1 MMNRAVVAYEIDRH
15 MIQYYRDLEAQVKA
29 IQDASL
35 AGGQIQKIYSTA
47 FFISLSVRIPGKT
60 WSLFLGRGSGMEGV
74 WLDDVIPPSQL
85 RRKDNFLEYLRR
97 HLSSCTFI
105 GLTLDQH
112 DRIVKLDYQKFGM
125 KQSLLLFWKARKV
138 YFVHAYRESPEAQMK
153 LLMSWKNRPVI
164 PSEEISDLFSCF
176 DEIGRRQDMKQDY
189 SPSRKTSIRDLLLA
203 EEESASLK
211 AGIFKPGF
219 LERKKLKIEEDLTRA
234 RQWEKIQDV
243 LNNEESL
250 ENMYELK
257 VGDHRIKFEGELNPY
272 ERRNLLFEKI
282 KKLKK
287 GETILSER
295 LGTVNRTLE
304 EKVKPVKTSTTLPV
318 TKIAWGEEA
327 GTIVKENP
335 KAEPEDYK
343 VIRASNCEIGV
354 GKSARGNDQLR
365 SKWAGKEDLWLH
377 LDGLKSA
384 HVIIKMPS
392 GFPGNDEINLAAS
405 ILAHFS
411 HFRDEWIPVIYT
423 QVKNLKGVSGVAGMV
438 TYKKEKHLR
447 CHMVDISSFIGIA

>member
-1 MMNRAVVAYEIDRH
+1 
-15 MIQYYRDLEAQVKA
+15 MIQYYRDLESQVKA
-29 IQDASL
+29 IQNASL

-60 WSLFLGRGSGMEGV
+60 WSIYLGRGSGMEGV
-74 WLDDVIPPSQL
+74 WLDDVVPPSQL

-105 GLTLDQH
+105 GMSVDRY
-112 DRIVKLDYQKFGM
+112 DRIIKLDYQKFGM
-125 KQSLLLFWKARKV
+125 QQSLLLFWKARKV
-138 YFVHAYRESPEAQMK
+138 YFIHSYRESPEANLK
-153 LLMSWKNRPVI
+153 LLISWKNRPI
-164 PSEEISDLFSCF
+164 TPSEEMTDFFSCF
-176 DEIGRRQDMKQDY
+176 DEIGRRQDLKHDFTTA
-189 SPSRKTSIRDLLLA
+189 SNVSIRDLLLA
-203 EEESASLK
+203 EEEAASMK
-211 AGIFKPGF
+211 AGHFKPGF
-219 LERKKLKIEEDLTRA
+219 LERKKLKIEEDLNRA

-243 LNNEESL
+243 LNKDQSL

-257 VGDHRIKFEGELNPY
+257 VGDHKIKFEGDLNAY

-295 LGTVNRTLE
+295 LGSVTRTIE
-304 EKVKPVKTSTTLPV
+304 EKVKPVEVSTNLPV

-327 GTIVKENP
+327 GVTPVNEKPRN
-335 KAEPEDYK
+335 EPDDFK
-343 VIRASNCEIGV
+343 VIHTSTCDIGV

-384 HVIIKMPS
+384 HVIIKMYS
-392 GFPGNDEINLAAS
+392 GVPGNEEINRAAS

-411 HFRDEWIPVIYT
+411 HFQGDWIPVIYT

-447 CHMVDISSFIGIA
+447 CPLVDITSLTGIA